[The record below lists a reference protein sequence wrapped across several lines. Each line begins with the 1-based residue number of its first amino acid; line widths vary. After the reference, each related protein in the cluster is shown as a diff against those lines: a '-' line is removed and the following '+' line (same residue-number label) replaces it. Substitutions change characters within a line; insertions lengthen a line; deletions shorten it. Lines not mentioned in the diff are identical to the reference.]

1 MTPSV
6 TALALR
12 SALARIAEVACG
24 KRPSSLTTV
33 ANVTAGEPIYLVL
46 VDIDHRAA
54 LCRYLA
60 SHLSITPAMG
70 NADQILFSQAE
81 ATKIIA
87 GTATQYKAP

>member
-12 SALARIAEVACG
+12 SALARIAEAVCS

-33 ANVTAGEPIYLVL
+33 AKVTAGEPIYLVL
-46 VDIDHRAA
+46 ADIDHRAA
-54 LCRYLA
+54 LRHYLA
-60 SHLSITPAMG
+60 SHLSITPTMG
-70 NADQILFSQAE
+70 NAGQMIFGQAE

-87 GTATQYKAP
+87 ETATRYKDA